1 MRVAAAAAAAAAAI
15 GLGLTVALAPW
26 LFALILPA
34 GVALG
39 VLALVLV
46 WVATGDA
53 HDRGVARWT
62 YASYL
67 LHLGLSLT
75 IGTSN
80 LTVMFFG
87 PDANTYHVVS
97 VKVARH
103 WSEGTP
109 MPDLPL
115 GKEGFFFALARLY
128 DLLGPYRVSG
138 LALTSLCSAL
148 LVPLVADSTRRLFG
162 RRAAAAVLP
171 LLVLLPGILVWTS
184 QLLREAPI
192 LACLALGGNLAIRLS
207 ERLSAGRFLA
217 LGLTLAVLFTLRA
230 NIAYVFAGAMLVGL
244 VLSGRHLMAGVA
256 TAAISLTLVA
266 AIVVGGGL
274 GESGYEYVA
283 AADLEQVN
291 TLRSN
296 LANTANTGIARDADI
311 STPSGSLAYLPI
323 GVPQLLLGPFPWQ
336 VRNLKQFLGLLE
348 AMTLWP
354 LVPALVRGLRQA
366 RRSSG
371 RRVALLLA
379 PAAGITLV
387 LALIIGNYGT
397 IVRERLQVLIF
408 LLPLVALGRVPADD
422 EDPAPP
428 TERGATAPVVAALSA
443 GSQ

>member
-1 MRVAAAAAAAAAAI
+1 VKMGMAAVAAIA
-15 GLGLTVALAPW
+15 LGLTVALAPW
-26 LFALILPA
+26 LYALVLPA
-34 GVALG
+34 GLALG
-39 VLALVLV
+39 VLALVLQ
-46 WVATGDA
+46 WVATGGPE
-53 HDRGVARWT
+53 DRKVAWWT
-62 YASYL
+62 YASYV
-67 LHLGLSLT
+67 LHLALSLA
-75 IGTSN
+75 IGVSN
-80 LTVMFFG
+80 LTVAFFG
-87 PDANTYHVVS
+87 PDANTYHAEA
-97 VKVARH
+97 VKIARH
-103 WSEGTP
+103 WSVGTP
-109 MPDLPL
+109 MPDLPY

-162 RRAAAAVLP
+162 SRPAAAVLP
-171 LLVLLPGILVWTS
+171 LVVLLPGILVWTS

-192 LACLALGGNLAIRLS
+192 LACLALGANLAIRLS
-207 ERLSAGRFLA
+207 QRLSAGRFAA
-217 LGLTLAVLFTLRA
+217 LGLTVAVLFTLRA
-230 NIAYVFAGAMLVGL
+230 NIAYVFAAGIFVGL

-256 TAAISLTLVA
+256 TAAITLALVA

-291 TLRSN
+291 TLRAD
-296 LANTANTGIARDADI
+296 LAQTANTGIARDADV
-311 STPSGSLAYLPI
+311 STASGSLAYLAI

-366 RRSSG
+366 RRASG

-379 PAAGITLV
+379 PAAGTTLI

-397 IVRERLQVLIF
+397 SVRERLQVVIF
-408 LLPLVALGRVPADD
+408 LLPLIALGRVRVDG
-422 EDPAPP
+422 EDHAPP
-428 TERGATAPVVAALSA
+428 TDAGAVTAPGVAAMA
-443 GSQ
+443 APAR